1 LPKKFTFRGGV
12 HPPHCKSQTE
22 HSRIEEFPA
31 PDVAVIPLSQ
41 HLGAPAVP
49 LVEKGDRVLV
59 GQVIGEPGGNVSAA
73 VHASIA
79 GTVLAVRPFAHPSGR
94 LVKAVQIEND
104 GTDEAVPFEPVEGSW
119 RDAARGELVNKI
131 AESGIVG
138 MGGAGFPTHVKLTPP
153 SRKPIDTLIINGTEC
168 EPYLTDD
175 HRIMLERTEDILTGA
190 QIIKKILGVK
200 DVLFAIED
208 NKPDAIDAVSNKTA
222 NSRFNDIVVATLKA
236 KYPQGGEKVLIT
248 ALTGGRQVPSGGL
261 PMDVGCVVQN
271 VSTVL
276 AIFEAVTLGIP
287 LYKRVVTVMGAG
299 VRSPKNMMVRIG
311 TPARALLD
319 ACGVDI
325 RSAKKII
332 MGGPM
337 MGLALSDLDVPI
349 IKSTSALLSLAESTD
364 AVRRYP
370 CINCGACARACPL
383 RLIPSRMAKFVE
395 KENFD
400 DAVKWNLMDCTECGC
415 CAYICPAKI
424 NLVQFFK
431 MGKNKVA
438 AIRAAQK
445 KAV

>member
-22 HSRIEEFPA
+22 HSRIDEFA
-31 PDVAVIPLSQ
+31 VPDVAVIPLSQ
-41 HLGAPAVP
+41 HLGAPATA
-49 LVEKGDRVLV
+49 LVEKGERVLV
-59 GQVIGEPGGNVSAA
+59 GQVIGEAAGNVSAA

-79 GTVLAVRPFAHPSGR
+79 GTVTAVRPFAHPSGR

-119 RDAARGELVNKI
+119 REAARGELVTKI
-131 AESGIVG
+131 AECGIVG

-153 SRKPIDTLIINGTEC
+153 SRKPIDTVIINGTEC

-175 HRIMLERTEDILTGA
+175 HRIMIERAEDILTGA
-190 QIIKKILGVK
+190 QIIKKILGAR
-200 DVLFAIED
+200 DVFFAIED
-208 NKPDAIDAVSNKTA
+208 NKQDAVDIIGNKTGG
-222 NSRFNDIVVATLKA
+222 SRYNDISVAVLKS
-236 KYPQGGEKVLIT
+236 KYPQGGEKMLISAIT
-248 ALTGGRQVPSGGL
+248 GRQVPSGGL

-276 AIFEAVTLGIP
+276 AVFEAVTLGVP
-287 LYKRVVTVMGAG
+287 LYRRVVTVMGAG
-299 VRSPKNMMVRIG
+299 VRSPKNLLVRIG
-311 TPARALLD
+311 TPVRSLLD

-325 RSAKKII
+325 RGAKKII

-337 MGLALSDLDVPI
+337 MGLALSDLDVPV
-349 IKSTSALLSLAESTD
+349 IKSTSALLALAEATD

-370 CINCGACARACPL
+370 CINCGACLRVCPM
-383 RLIPSRMAKFVE
+383 RLVPSRIAKFVE
-395 KENFD
+395 KGNFD
-400 DAVKWNLMDCTECGC
+400 DAVKWNLLDCMECGS
-415 CAYICPAKI
+415 CAYVCPAKI

-438 AIRAAQK
+438 AIRAAEK